1 MKLEEKILIDY
12 ASRAELIDNLGHRIG
27 ELEDTLEAMDNN
39 IEEADH
45 CGLGEVVEIL
55 CENRNKLNLTL
66 LELKLQYN
74 KLEKEQLEF
83 ERIQLLSK

>member
-45 CGLGEVVEIL
+45 CGLDEVVEIL